1 MKKASLVLIAIFLAF
16 TIPYGGAK
24 VISEL
29 VGEAYF
35 IRVLIHRLSQ
45 TGISILLFLL
55 IFRKSQVKLG
65 FDFKTFKRDIIR
77 FKLIFIFW
85 PVATGMF
92 FLVMTVFVDGFAGY
106 ITQLYPM
113 EIGSAAIQLGRD
125 ALMLDALAE
134 EVLYRALIIQLMGL
148 CWTREVGFGRV
159 QLTQAA
165 WLSIPIFALSHVQ
178 VSFFPFRIIG
188 YDPIQLGLTVLTG
201 FIFAYAY
208 EKTQALVLPILIHG
222 YTNLIIT
229 ITAYAIVII
238 K

>member
-1 MKKASLVLIAIFLAF
+1 MRGVMPEILEELFSKRLDAKKKMKACD
-16 TIPYGGAK
+16 GAERDYWDAQQYALK
-24 VISEL
+24 
-29 VGEAYF
+29 
-35 IRVLIHRLSQ
+35 
-45 TGISILLFLL
+45 ILMN
-55 IFRKSQVKLG
+55 S
-65 FDFKTFKRDIIR
+65 
-77 FKLIFIFW
+77 
-85 PVATGMF
+85 MY
-92 FLVMTVFVDGFAGY
+92 GFAGY